1 MEIREEVPA
10 DRAAVR
16 RVHEAAFGDHGVK
29 VADLNEALRES
40 GSVLSL
46 VAEVD
51 GAVVGH
57 VMFSTNLLDAP
68 KRLVEVPV
76 LSPIG
81 VLPEL
86 HGNGIGSAMI
96 RRGLEILDEQGA
108 PMVFLEGNPG
118 FYSRVGFKAGG
129 DLGFRKPSLRIPD
142 AAFQVY
148 PLAAYEDWMTGTLV
162 YSPVFWEHDSVG
174 LRDPKA

>member
-1 MEIREEVPA
+1 MEIREEIPTDHV
-10 DRAAVR
+10 AVR

-29 VADLNEALRES
+29 VADLNDALRDAAA
-40 GSVLSL
+40 VLSL

-57 VMFSTNLLDAP
+57 VMFSTSLLDAP
-68 KRLVEVPV
+68 RKLVEVPV

-86 HGNGIGSAMI
+86 HGKGIGSAMI

-108 PMVFLEGNPG
+108 PLVFLEGNPA
-118 FYSRVGFKAGG
+118 FYSRVGFKAGA
-129 DLGFRKPSLRIPD
+129 DLGFRKPSLRIPE

-174 LRDPKA
+174 LRDPEA

>member
-1 MEIREEVPA
+1 MEIREEIPT
-10 DRAAVR
+10 DHAAVR

-29 VADLNEALRES
+29 VADLNDALRDAAA
-40 GSVLSL
+40 VLSL

-57 VMFSTNLLDAP
+57 VMFSTSLLDAP
-68 KRLVEVPV
+68 RKLVEVPV

-86 HGNGIGSAMI
+86 HGKGIGSAMI

-108 PMVFLEGNPG
+108 PLVFLEGNPA
-118 FYSRVGFKAGG
+118 FYSRVGFKAGA
-129 DLGFRKPSLRIPD
+129 DLGFRKPSLRIPE

-174 LRDPKA
+174 MRDPEA